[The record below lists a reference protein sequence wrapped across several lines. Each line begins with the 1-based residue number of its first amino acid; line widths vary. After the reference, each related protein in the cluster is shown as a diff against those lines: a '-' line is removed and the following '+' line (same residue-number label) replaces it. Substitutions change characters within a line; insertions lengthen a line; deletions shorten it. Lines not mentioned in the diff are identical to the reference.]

1 MKRLRGAIVAGTA
14 ALLVAPAAGPASAT
28 GSSADNT
35 PPTVSSTGLS
45 DGQVI
50 GRSQQIR
57 PAWADDLAVVKVEVL
72 VGDEVTRTYQ
82 PVPAS
87 GAVLLAPPK
96 SSNGTDVDVTVR
108 AYDAAGN
115 SGAATTRVH
124 VDLDPPS
131 GAFDPPLQSIV
142 GGVVTIA
149 VTGLPDDVAKIT
161 LWDES
166 TARYVA
172 TTTAA
177 PWTLTWDTTG
187 LPTGGRWVQF
197 AVYDRVNNFQ
207 LYRGFYGVDNS
218 KPEIRVEFPAV
229 QGRIAKV
236 STLHSVIFDSVPDDR
251 IEWLVD
257 GTLRAT
263 GKSFTWD
270 TEGENRTATLEVRA
284 VDEAGNS
291 ATHTSKVVLDNA
303 GPSITGIS
311 PGHRALVR
319 GNTFRTTVY
328 ANDGAGIH
336 EAYLHDGYT
345 VSRGPSTFDA
355 LSGRDGARTLT
366 WFVTDRLGNTSR
378 MSRTVVVDNTRP
390 ALKITKAP
398 KNGAKVRGT
407 VKVTASASDRNGI
420 GRVELL
426 VNGKVVARDVK
437 AGYAFSINTR
447 KYGKKIKI
455 QLRAY
460 DKAGNATTTTTR
472 AWRR

>member
-1 MKRLRGAIVAGTA
+1 MVAGTA
-14 ALLVAPAAGPASAT
+14 ALLVATGAGPATASV
-28 GSSADNT
+28 DDV
-35 PPTVSSTGLS
+35 PPVVSSTGLS
-45 DGQVI
+45 EGQVV

-57 PAWADDLAVVKVEVL
+57 PTWADDHSVVKVEIL
-72 VGDEVTRTYQ
+72 VADQVTRTYQ
-82 PVPAS
+82 PVPTS

-96 SSNGTDVDVTVR
+96 STNGADVDVTVR
-108 AYDAAGN
+108 VYDAAGN
-115 SGAATTRVH
+115 SGAATTRVR
-124 VDLDPPS
+124 VDLDPPT
-131 GAFDPPLQSIV
+131 AVFDPPLESIV
-142 GGVVTIA
+142 GGMVTIA

-161 LWDES
+161 LWDER

-172 TTTAA
+172 TTASA

-187 LPTGGRWVQF
+187 LPTGGRWVQL
-197 AVYDRVNNFQ
+197 AVYDRANNFQ
-207 LYRGFYGVDNS
+207 LYRGFYGVDNT

-229 QGRIAKV
+229 QGRISKV
-236 STLHSVIFDSVPDDR
+236 TTLRSFILDSSPTDR

-270 TEGENRTATLEVRA
+270 TKGENRTATLEVRA
-284 VDEAGNS
+284 VDEVGNR
-291 ATHTSKVVLDNA
+291 AKHTSNVVLDNA
-303 GPSITGIS
+303 GPVITGIS
-311 PGHRALVR
+311 PGNRALVR

-328 ANDGAGIH
+328 ANDGAGIQ

-378 MSRTVVVDNTRP
+378 MSRTIVVDNTRP

-398 KNGAKVRGT
+398 KNGAKVHGT
-407 VKVTASASDRNGI
+407 VKITASASDRNGI

-437 AGYAFSINTR
+437 AGYAFSINTGR
-447 KYGKKIKI
+447 YGKRIKI

-460 DKAGNATTTTTR
+460 DKAGNATVTTTR
-472 AWRR
+472 TWRR